1 MDKEKTL
8 KKLRFD
14 PLMVNLILNAP
25 DFYRNSVAPDQ
36 FDSQVDKNRIG
47 KYDFIQVF
55 AIEQQKPEALVQLAK
70 PAGKHDAIFWACYP
84 KGTGKI
90 KSDIKRETVWEAFDK
105 VGLRAVTAISIDDTW
120 SALRARPNEAVGKK
134 TIS

>member
-14 PLMVNLILNAP
+14 PAARNLILNAP
-25 DFYRNSVAPDQ
+25 DFYRSALPADQ
-36 FDSQVDKNRIG
+36 FDDQIDQNKLG
-47 KYDFIQVF
+47 EYDFVQVF
-55 AIEQQKPEALVQLAK
+55 AVEQLKLEELVQMAK
-70 PAGKHDAIFWACYP
+70 PAAKYDAVFWACYP

-105 VGLRAVTAISIDDTW
+105 AGIRAVTAISIDETW
-120 SALRARPNEAVGKK
+120 SALRARPHDAVGQKK
-134 TIS
+134 G

>member
-14 PLMVNLILNAP
+14 PLAVNLILNAP

-36 FDSQVDKNRIG
+36 FDSQVGKNRIG

-84 KGTGKI
+84 NCPFERILSTGTTEIIIHLG
-90 KSDIKRETVWEAFDK
+90 SHSRVFREN
-105 VGLRAVTAISIDDTW
+105 DT
-120 SALRARPNEAVGKK
+120 
-134 TIS
+134 